1 MPLSNFKLFFVKNQV
16 YFKRLIVRCIEDLC
30 FVLLLVV
37 GIWLVCTVVGGIFR
51 ILGVA

>member
-1 MPLSNFKLFFVKNQV
+1 MPLSNFKLFSSKNQV
-16 YFKRLIVRCIEDLC
+16 YFKRLVVRCIEDLC

>member
-1 MPLSNFKLFFVKNQV
+1 MT
-16 YFKRLIVRCIEDLC
+16 KRQWRDFCIRCIEDLC
-30 FVLLLVV
+30 FALLLVV